1 MTKTDMESVKINAVC
16 AIVITLSLIFIA
28 YLGVSGCIEAQA
40 ADVMQEVLL
49 H

>member
-16 AIVITLSLIFIA
+16 AIVITLSLIFIT
-28 YLGVSGCIEAQA
+28 YLGVSGYIEAQA
-40 ADVMQEVLL
+40 AEAIQEVLL